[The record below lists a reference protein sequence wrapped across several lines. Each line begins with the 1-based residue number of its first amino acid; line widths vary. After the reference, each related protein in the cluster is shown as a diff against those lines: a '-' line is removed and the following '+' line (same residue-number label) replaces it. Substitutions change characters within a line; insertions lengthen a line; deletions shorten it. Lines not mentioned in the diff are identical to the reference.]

1 VIATINKQDE
11 IRFDG
16 KYYYQFDRFHK
27 GKFGEHIHRYVKK
40 GKDAILDAEIDP
52 ETGEVI
58 SKVTGAVKAEPWF

>member
-1 VIATINKQDE
+1 MIATINKQDA

-27 GKFGEHIHRYVKK
+27 GKFGEHIHRYVKR

-52 ETGEVI
+52 ETGNVI
-58 SKVTGAVKAEPWF
+58 EYVTQKVKPESWF